1 MGTLIVAAL
10 VGLAV
15 YVGSLWLY
23 PYESCPSCKGSSGKR
38 MSSTGK
44 AWGDC
49 RHCEGSG
56 KRMRLGRR
64 IWGTNR

>member
-1 MGTLIVAAL
+1 MGNLIL
-10 VGLAV
+10 VGVGLVVV
-15 YVGSLWLY
+15 YVVSLWLY

-44 AWGDC
+44 AWGNC

-56 KRMRLGRR
+56 KRFRLGRR